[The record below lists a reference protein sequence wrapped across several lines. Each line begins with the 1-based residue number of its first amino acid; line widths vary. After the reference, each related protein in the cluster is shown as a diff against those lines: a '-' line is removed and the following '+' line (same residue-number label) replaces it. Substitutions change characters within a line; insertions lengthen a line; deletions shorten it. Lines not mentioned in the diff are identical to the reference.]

1 MFRTFIRVSS
11 CLLFLL
17 TIASADSGHD
27 DSDIL
32 LQLKNGVNIQTIL
45 QRYPGTDLEEEFSL
59 QKTYLLKVGDPADL
73 EATVAAMEDDPDL
86 VWVSLN
92 YFGETPEG
100 VRRTLAVTDTTPTPS
115 EYHDQG
121 AVVRMQMNEAH
132 EISKGAGVI
141 VAVIDTGVDYN
152 HPDLRDHI
160 LRDGH
165 GDVIGMDF
173 VDDDE
178 DPMEE
183 ADGLDDDGDCPNVN
197 CIDEGFGH
205 GTHVA
210 GIIALL
216 APDAKILPIRV
227 LNSDGV
233 GTSDHVAEAIDFALD
248 FTSSNGKVV
257 INLSLGLPEFSPFIY
272 DQLQEAKKDDV
283 PVIASGGN
291 NNNEAIHYPATDPDE
306 GLVISVAATN
316 PNDIKANF
324 SNFNAVFDVSA
335 PGVGIYS
342 TFPAGK
348 FATWDGTSMA
358 APFVTAEVALMKA
371 LDDEDEQKSTDEI
384 EELVEAAV
392 DSIDA
397 LNPDF
402 VGKIGSGRINLRKS
416 VEFIRNEELQVKKA
430 IYRTRRAKLILQI
443 RSSAAPDAELTVSE
457 GLTILGLMEF
467 SPDKHFY
474 IFKMKGI
481 SEPNGPLTITS
492 SAGGTVLADVII
504 KD

>member
-1 MFRTFIRVSS
+1 M
-11 CLLFLL
+11 
-17 TIASADSGHD
+17 
-27 DSDIL
+27 
-32 LQLKNGVNIQTIL
+32 
-45 QRYPGTDLEEEFSL
+45 
-59 QKTYLLKVGDPADL
+59 
-73 EATVAAMEDDPDL
+73 
-86 VWVSLN
+86 
-92 YFGETPEG
+92 
-100 VRRTLAVTDTTPTPS
+100 RRTLAVTDTTPTSS

-121 AVVRMQMNEAH
+121 AVVRMQMDEAH

-160 LRDGH
+160 FRDGH

-183 ADGLDDDGDCPNVN
+183 ANGLDDDGDCPNVN

-233 GTSDHVAEAIDFALD
+233 GTSDHVAKAIDYALD

-291 NNNEAIHYPATDPDE
+291 NNNEAIHYPATEPDE
-306 GLVISVAATN
+306 SLVISVPATN
-316 PNDIKANF
+316 PDDIKADF
-324 SNFNAVFDVSA
+324 SNFNDVFDVSA

-342 TFPAGK
+342 TFPSNE

-358 APFVTAEVALMKA
+358 APFVTGEVALIKA
-371 LDDEDEQKSTDEI
+371 LEDEHNQKSTKEI
-384 EELVEAAV
+384 EKLVEASV
-392 DSIDA
+392 DSIDT
-397 LNPDF
+397 LNPNF
-402 VGKIGSGRINLRKS
+402 VGKIGSGRNNLRKA
-416 VEFIRNEELQVKKA
+416 VGLNGNGELQVKKA
-430 IYRTRRAKLILQI
+430 IYRTTRAKLVLQI
-443 RSSAAPDAELTVSE
+443 RSSAAPDAELTVSD
-457 GLTILGLMEF
+457 GTTILGIMVFFPE
-467 SPDKHFY
+467 KGYY
-474 IFKMKGI
+474 IFKLKGI
-481 SEPNGPLTITS
+481 SEPTGPLTITS
-492 SAGGTVLADVII
+492 SAGGTIQTDVTI
-504 KD
+504 KQ